1 MDFSLYAL
9 SNQIALLCE
18 ITDHQVISSLGS
30 NLQTTVF
37 KGESHYPAPRV
48 KVSPVAFLTFT
59 AIPTARSKY
68 SATFS
73 KSSSVKPLL
82 VKAGV
87 PVATKKCQD

>member
-1 MDFSLYAL
+1 MHSSLYAL
-9 SNQIALLCE
+9 SNQVALLCG
-18 ITDHQVISSLGS
+18 ITDHQVIRSIRS
-30 NLQTTVF
+30 NLETIFLKERITN
-37 KGESHYPAPRV
+37 PTPRV
-48 KVSPVAFLTFT
+48 EVSPVASLTFT

-87 PVATKKCQD
+87 PVATKKCEH